1 MSIAAPEPKANMGQP
16 IPRYD
21 AVAKVTGK
29 AEYAADVKLVNPVH
43 AYLVTSAI
51 AKGRIDRF
59 DLGEAKKVR
68 DVIDIITH
76 ENAEKLKEVKFF
88 SSGGYASTTN
98 QPLKSN
104 EIAEEGQIIGVVLAN
119 TYEAAREAAHLVKVG
134 YTAAPPTTTF
144 RSEEH
149 TSELQS
155 QSNLVCRLLL

>member
-76 ENAEKLKEVKFF
+76 ENAEKLKEVKSF
-88 SSGGYASTTN
+88 SAGGYASTTN

-104 EIAEEGQIIGVVLAN
+104 EIAEEGRAIVFGFSRWHCIQSHVSISHVID
-119 TYEAAREAAHLVKVG
+119 
-134 YTAAPPTTTF
+134 TT
-144 RSEEH
+144 
-149 TSELQS
+149 
-155 QSNLVCRLLL
+155 SNLRLSLT